1 VDQVKHTL
9 LICTVGGSSEPIV
22 ATLMRWNPARTRFVV
37 TPETRGKVDADVV
50 PLAKSEGI
58 ALDPGRYDLF
68 DLHDGQDFAACVDSL
83 RQLTPVVE
91 QWLARGNDYQVVVD
105 FTGGT
110 KCMSAALAL
119 QAHRWRCVFSYVG
132 GSERTKDG
140 VGIVIS
146 GKEQVLHAHNPW
158 DALGFQ
164 AVEEFVA
171 LFDQQAFA
179 AAAALA
185 ERATKNVSE
194 QSRKRELN
202 ALKLLADAYDAWDR
216 FDHKG
221 SMNKLQELAKYENDM
236 RAVLGKSKA
245 EQIRTATHRHRDY
258 LRALGEGGS
267 PSLTYV
273 VDLLANARRRK
284 SEGRIDDAVARL
296 YRAIESLAQVTLA
309 KRHQIANTKQ
319 VPLTCVPDSLHSQW
333 ASRADNGN
341 VFLGL
346 QDAYA
351 LLDALGDELGTR
363 FKELGLHDRNR
374 SPLTARNQS
383 ILAHGFDRVSDG
395 VFDQLWEA
403 SLALSDRTED
413 GLPSFP
419 RMEARPLLSPT
430 AERPRGNTECLP

>member
-1 VDQVKHTL
+1 
-9 LICTVGGSSEPIV
+9 
-22 ATLMRWNPARTRFVV
+22 MPARIRFIP
-37 TPETRGKVDADVV
+37 TQETSDKIGSEIV
-50 PLAKSEGI
+50 PLADAEGI
-58 ALDPGRYDLF
+58 ALDPGRYDVLE
-68 DLHDGQDFAACVDSL
+68 LADGQDLSACVNSL
-83 RQLTPVVE
+83 RQLTPSVE
-91 QWLARGNDYQVVVD
+91 QWLGRGDTFQVVAD

-119 QAHRWRCVFSYVG
+119 QAHRWRCFFSYVG
-132 GSERTKDG
+132 GSQRTKDG
-140 VGIVIS
+140 VGIVVS

-194 QSRKRELN
+194 QSRKRELQ
-202 ALKLLADAYDAWDR
+202 ALKLLADGYDAWDR

-221 SMNKLQELAKYENDM
+221 SMNKLQDLAKYENDM
-236 RAVLGKSKA
+236 RAVLGESKA

-258 LRALGEGGS
+258 LRALVEGGS

-296 YRAIESLAQVTLA
+296 YRAIESLAQVVMND
-309 KRHQIANTKQ
+309 RHQISSTKQ
-319 VPLTCVPDSLHSQW
+319 VPLDRIPDDLQSQW
-333 ASRADNGN
+333 ATRADQGS

-351 LLDALGDELGTR
+351 LLDALNDE
-363 FKELGLHDRNR
+363 
-374 SPLTARNQS
+374 P
-383 ILAHGFDRVSDG
+383 
-395 VFDQLWEA
+395 
-403 SLALSDRTED
+403 ALS
-413 GLPSFP
+413 
-419 RMEARPLLSPT
+419 
-430 AERPRGNTECLP
+430 